1 MKKNT
6 YLQPIKF
13 LSILFYLINI
23 SISYSQTLK
32 PFSGPYNSGK
42 NQKGTATYKYYED
55 TKTREYLKQG
65 PFKFKFIGK
74 EDYVGLTQIISGN
87 YDKGLKN
94 GTWTYKIT
102 MKDYKLGSYYHTGS
116 ISLVSH
122 YKNGKADGN
131 WSEVYKDKTRQ
142 KLFSFGDYY
151 WSEYTSQ
158 GDFSASMNFKNGLIA
173 DEVDIKDVM
182 FKAKGSYDQNSYS
195 IGTWNINLIDKNQSL
210 EIVYKD
216 KYMVD
221 FNGRNAAGEILDWST
236 SIYAKENAQDF
247 QRYLSVK
254 AMSQEEKENAGFI
267 LEKYQGEK
275 NLVTKYINDYFKYMM
290 SSDWFLYKQIKGDL
304 TYEIY
309 TQNYAIPGGLN
320 MVVQKVDYGKM
331 EDVHQF
337 KKAEEA
343 FKTGSYIDAVK
354 KYNAWREEI
363 TKFSYRNRSYKTA
376 DLKNL
381 DQKILISLEKADS
394 LSEIYMTINRAYS
407 YRSSIQAIQKRIEE
421 KRIDINMLVEKI
433 SEETNKITGAF
444 EMQNNDYYRPYKMGV
459 WKDINKYM
467 NFWEDE
473 IDNCIKQEQ
482 KYDRDLILTGENGE
496 EIGYCSCVE
505 DSLIKS
511 LTMKGEGYLEDFRNA
526 LSLSQQFE
534 SKVKQIEALNLEKST
549 RLLYSTY
556 SNFLE
561 SFKLLYSG
569 RYMSSRTLLGENMQI
584 LTKMN
589 LSLEKIITLYTSK
602 TTKSMDKGLKKAYYL
617 KEKNELLFPLFVF
630 DNDGGFREIKFK

>member
-6 YLQPIKF
+6 YLKPIKF
-13 LSILFYLINI
+13 TAILFYMINI
-23 SISYSQTLK
+23 TVSYSQTLK
-32 PFSGPYNSGK
+32 SFYGPYNSGK

-65 PFKFKFIGK
+65 AFNFKFIGK
-74 EDYVGLTQIISGN
+74 ENYQGLTQNIFGN
-87 YDKGLKN
+87 FNKGLKN
-94 GTWTYKIT
+94 GTWTHKIT
-102 MKDYKLGSYYHTGS
+102 MKDYKLGNYYHTGS

-122 YKNGKADGN
+122 YKNGEADGS
-131 WSEVYKDKTRQ
+131 WIEVYKDKARK
-142 KLFSFGDYY
+142 KLYSFGKYY
-151 WSEYTSQ
+151 WTEYTSQ
-158 GDFSASMNFKNGLIA
+158 GDFSISMNFKKGLIVGA
-173 DEVDIKDVM
+173 VDIKDVM
-182 FKAKGSYDQNSYS
+182 FRAKGSYDQNSYS

-221 FNGRNAAGEILDWST
+221 FNGRNSAGEILDGST
-236 SIYAKENAQDF
+236 STYAKENAQDF

-254 AMSQEEKENAGFI
+254 AMSQEEKENSGFI

-309 TQNYAIPGGLN
+309 AQNYTIPGGLN
-320 MVVQKVDYGKM
+320 MVVQKVNYGKM
-331 EDVHQF
+331 EDVHQY

-343 FKTGSYIDAVK
+343 FKSGSYIDALK

-363 TKFSYRNRSYKTA
+363 TKFGYRNKSYKTA
-376 DLKNL
+376 ALKNL

-394 LSEIYMTINRAYS
+394 LSRIYMTMDLAYKYKEAIGNIGNRNS
-407 YRSSIQAIQKRIEE
+407 KN
-421 KRIDINMLVEKI
+421 INMVNEKI
-433 SEETNKITGAF
+433 SEEISEITAAF
-444 EMQNNDYYRPYKMGV
+444 EIQNNDYYRPYKIGV
-459 WKDINKYM
+459 WKGIDNYMIFWKDKIN
-467 NFWEDE
+467 
-473 IDNCIKQEQ
+473 NCIKQEQ
-482 KYDRDLILTGENGE
+482 KYDRDFILTGKYGE
-496 EIGYCSCVE
+496 TISYCPCVE
-505 DSLIKS
+505 DSLINI
-511 LTMKGEGYLEDFRNA
+511 LTIKEEGCLESFRNA
-526 LSLSQQFE
+526 LFLSQQFE
-534 SKVKQIEALNLEKST
+534 SKVKQIEEFNLEKST

-569 RYMSSRTLLGENMQI
+569 RYMSRETLLEENMQI
-584 LTKMN
+584 LTKVN
-589 LSLEKIITLYTSK
+589 LSLDKIIILYTNK
-602 TTKSMDKGLKKAYYL
+602 ATKSMDKGLKKAYYL

-630 DNDGGFREIKFK
+630 DNDGKFREIKFK